1 MNRSN
6 IELDALAPF
15 VDALL
20 SQPMADSHG
29 QNAQSKLM
37 QRLAQAKPRK
47 APASRWGWLT
57 AAGVAGLLAVLVL
70 PTLMI
75 GPTPAFADVLK
86 HFRDFTSLRMHMNME
101 LKGGQNQ
108 HDVITVNREGD
119 VRTDI
124 ERSVSVILNR
134 KQAKVLTL
142 LHEPRLAQ
150 ITPFDVTRSTPEDSL
165 KWIAEM
171 REYQGAATLLS
182 QTRTIDGQLARGYTF
197 ETKGETITMWAGTD
211 GLPLEM
217 DMGQGELM
225 KVSFRFEFDRPT
237 DADVFST
244 EVPAGYALAVD
255 ED

>member
-6 IELDALAPF
+6 AELDTLAPF

-20 SQPMADSHG
+20 SQPMADSHV
-29 QNAQSKLM
+29 QDAQSKLM
-37 QRLAQAKPRK
+37 QRLAQAKPRT

-75 GPTPAFADVLK
+75 GPTPAFADVLR

-101 LKGGQNQ
+101 LNGGRNQ
-108 HDVITVNREGD
+108 RDVITVNREGD

-124 ERSVSVILNR
+124 ERSMSVILNR

-150 ITPFDVTRSTPEDSL
+150 ITAYDVTKSTREDSL

-171 REYQGAATLLS
+171 REYQGAATLLPQS
-182 QTRTIDGQLARGYTF
+182 RTIDGQLAYGYQLQTA
-197 ETKGETITMWAGTD
+197 GDTITVWAGAD

-217 DMGQGELM
+217 EMGKGELM
-225 KVSFRFEFDRPT
+225 KVSFRFEFDRPI

-244 EVPAGYALAVD
+244 EVPPGYTLAGD